1 MLQFTKWQLF
11 DFIVRLFL
19 SLFFRFWTI
28 CWRNLKTLICHCNR
42 AGYSTTLSFTF
53 SHVGQFR
60 SRSRLVLLC
69 RISLLFSHPVK
80 GCFTN
85 ILFVHIPAL
94 ETHYCILQSGTK
106 RVRRLVPR
114 ELGACSQPYNIGVNS
129 CSGDEKRT
137 HYTPG

>member
-1 MLQFTKWQLF
+1 M
-11 DFIVRLFL
+11 
-19 SLFFRFWTI
+19 
-28 CWRNLKTLICHCNR
+28 
-42 AGYSTTLSFTF
+42 
-53 SHVGQFR
+53 
-60 SRSRLVLLC
+60 
-69 RISLLFSHPVK
+69 K

-129 CSGDEKRT
+129 CSGDEKKNPLYPRLVFT
-137 HYTPG
+137 VANTVVPEEVP